1 MTVFPA
7 AVGAAS
13 VHAEPEE
20 PEVWLQMVCDAETN
34 AMAPHAGA
42 EHRKARR
49 RIRRLVKGDTP
60 RSWLLLVP
68 IWIPAVAGS
77 LSGFVL
83 QLEFVAVPVKELAS
97 RSLQASVPSRV
108 LVQLHA
114 DPHAGLTVALPAARS
129 LCNIEHLDRARRA
142 GIIDAVIVRD
152 CGDAKLRGIF
162 QLTSPITMHFTPGQL
177 PHYAKIPT
185 FSRMRAR
192 GEPS

>member
-1 MTVFPA
+1 
-7 AVGAAS
+7 
-13 VHAEPEE
+13 
-20 PEVWLQMVCDAETN
+20 VCDAETN
-34 AMAPHAGA
+34 AMVPHAGV
-42 EHRKARR
+42 EQRKAKS

-60 RSWLLLVP
+60 RSRLCWRGLRFSCRGV
-68 IWIPAVAGS
+68 S
-77 LSGFVL
+77 CRFVV